1 MMLDAEIFSIIHKM
15 MQGITVN
22 DETLALDAIAAVGPG
37 GNFLSQKHT
46 RNHMRDL
53 FLPQFM
59 DRRPYTEWE
68 TKKDDAR
75 DWALNKARK
84 LLAEH
89 QPDPLDEKLAAELER
104 IIETEEKALV

>member
-1 MMLDAEIFSIIHKM
+1 M
-15 MQGITVN
+15 MQGIPVN
-22 DETLALDAIAAVGPG
+22 DETLALDSIAAVGPG
-37 GNFLSQKHT
+37 GNFLAQKHT

-89 QPDPLDEKLAAELER
+89 RPDPLDEKLAVELER
-104 IIETEEKALV
+104 IIEAEEKALV